1 MCLSVFTGC
10 SLVERDDKAFYE
22 SDVAYV
28 TYKDGTKDTIKSQE
42 LITAYYSY
50 GYNYVNNYGY
60 TKDKAVSE
68 TLETIINKRITIKAV
83 KDYYKEKNEDLFNA
97 AEKTYLWD
105 KTYEAVYDNLKSYYF
120 EAIDHKEKES
130 DSASSN
136 ETNKSVFS
144 DYESSYELV
153 EEGGKY
159 VIKVKVPATTIRATY
174 ARKDGTTADF
184 ENEEDLQAM
193 YDKLLALTK
202 EGSSDYKQWNNGFKK
217 YISAI
222 DKNYE
227 YKGFKNNEEKFKFE
241 LNRIYEIL
249 RDNYIVEKY
258 ETIYNE
264 YKQQDSTL
272 SGVTVKDVLNLYSKK
287 VATDYT
293 KYQQTLNGKTSF
305 ETDILSSTSSVDY
318 IWQGENASNY
328 FSVGYIKLN
337 FKGDQSKEYSLINSK
352 PYAKEED
359 KQADL
364 NRVYDAVYATIRDA
378 KTGKETD
385 NTILAKDLLKEINT
399 SIEAA
404 GQYVENNDDLNREV
418 SYAKAEAFRKY
429 FYLYNDDDTLKGA
442 ETNTVFGVNNKGEVL
457 ANSTFSSNDAVK
469 KAIKKLYND
478 GNAKVGDTT
487 EIVKA
492 EDGVYVFFYAGK
504 VENLFEVSDNFD
516 LQVSKEAIKT
526 LRTTRTNIFSSKTI
540 FDGLYD
546 TLKSDNFSVF
556 QNMDINKLRQNCGQE
571 VIKNILD
578 RVTKSL

>member
-28 TYKDGTKDTIKSQE
+28 TYKDGIKDTIKSQE

-130 DSASSN
+130 DSTSSN

-227 YKGFKNNEEKFKFE
+227 YKGFKNDEEKFKFE
-241 LNRIYEIL
+241 LNRIYEI
-249 RDNYIVEKY
+249 
-258 ETIYNE
+258 
-264 YKQQDSTL
+264 
-272 SGVTVKDVLNLYSKK
+272 
-287 VATDYT
+287 
-293 KYQQTLNGKTSF
+293 
-305 ETDILSSTSSVDY
+305 
-318 IWQGENASNY
+318 
-328 FSVGYIKLN
+328 
-337 FKGDQSKEYSLINSK
+337 
-352 PYAKEED
+352 
-359 KQADL
+359 
-364 NRVYDAVYATIRDA
+364 
-378 KTGKETD
+378 
-385 NTILAKDLLKEINT
+385 
-399 SIEAA
+399 
-404 GQYVENNDDLNREV
+404 
-418 SYAKAEAFRKY
+418 
-429 FYLYNDDDTLKGA
+429 
-442 ETNTVFGVNNKGEVL
+442 
-457 ANSTFSSNDAVK
+457 
-469 KAIKKLYND
+469 
-478 GNAKVGDTT
+478 
-487 EIVKA
+487 
-492 EDGVYVFFYAGK
+492 
-504 VENLFEVSDNFD
+504 
-516 LQVSKEAIKT
+516 
-526 LRTTRTNIFSSKTI
+526 
-540 FDGLYD
+540 
-546 TLKSDNFSVF
+546 
-556 QNMDINKLRQNCGQE
+556 
-571 VIKNILD
+571 
-578 RVTKSL
+578 